1 LKLEK
6 SSSTRYSREDVSRV
20 VTEWQYLQSL
30 AEVLKQRIDLALAAI
45 NEMEGT
51 IQAIDELSKVVGETE
66 VLFMLGANAYAKGR
80 IVDTKK
86 ILVNVGANILVEKSL
101 EDAKKFFESR
111 IDTLRRVVAET
122 QQQLASVTARISKL
136 EPELRKI
143 AESQAGG

>member
-1 LKLEK
+1 MEK